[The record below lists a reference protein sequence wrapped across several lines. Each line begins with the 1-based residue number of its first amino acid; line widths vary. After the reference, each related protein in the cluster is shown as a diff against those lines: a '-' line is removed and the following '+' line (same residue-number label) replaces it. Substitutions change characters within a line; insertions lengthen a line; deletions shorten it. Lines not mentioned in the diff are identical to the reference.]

1 MIPLAFALLPPVA
14 LAVATPNEWNE
25 FANNFA
31 TDLAPIIALFGEQ
44 VTKQFL
50 SESTSFLD
58 NIIFGVAPL
67 GILTAVV
74 SVIRVYGNASLKS
87 FIGRAQEAHGVAEAE
102 LCSSTS
108 HDVCELWSNGGICR
122 VFGRP
127 RILEFLYTGKGE
139 FYPKFSWRAS
149 GVEASLPPC
158 GLYLPK
164 TLMLSKT
171 STPGDD
177 RVEGGDNASCWT
189 EIDATDSE
197 DDRDPEKQ
205 PERFAPHPNLSL
217 NIGIQEVRAEILL
230 VAAVFGV
237 LLQLSFFVYATWAT
251 FYTHALYDNG
261 DSPQLWSFYL
271 AMSGTALL
279 VVGMILCAMLIERKT
294 CERRFTKK
302 GPGNSPAIMFWLQ
315 PGDQRVGDQLFN
327 AFAHSEEKQKYVT
340 SWRVDPEPSKE
351 DPDAVNRPLIVLW
364 IAIAFSLLGFICQ
377 FVGLHGLHG
386 SITLYQL
393 ASTLCMAAIR
403 ALLRSRRLR
412 WEVNRLKGLHTA
424 VEGHELDWQALNIE
438 PAHQKHPPSWYIDD
452 YPSPLKPPDQQNENE
467 NEVEVLESKLPGQRI
482 VGFRPRVP
490 GQVNA
495 QVRCTDSAMNWIRFN
510 ELDNDQPNEAA
521 RILHFRSRL
530 AYLTG
535 DGVTPPRQEWNS
547 DVRKMAAQLQEAL
560 QESADYIFTSDMK
573 FSEGW
578 KDAKAFAWST
588 TCQLSKPSMQ
598 SRGLPIHFFMHRNN
612 GRWEISKYQL
622 EAALGLWGWSVEQ
635 TRDQTNPF
643 TKKVIV
649 VEDSRKLDFTSA
661 IYLWVSQTDGIDES
675 KVQLPSEVGPISTP
689 LSVSTTMLLGSQ
701 NSRVDELG
709 TGSGNQVLLA
719 IKTRSSPLQMIA
731 QDIFT
736 IFISR
741 IADILEPLEPTLSQ
755 DQIAN
760 VLRNSLN
767 QRCLGRVD
775 AHVQS
780 IADKLSK
787 AGIGSREDALMSIFP
802 PLLQRSK
809 VPHLGNRM
817 NQVLLR
823 AVSEGRT
830 EIAKF
835 LVQKVKTDVN
845 QDLQYREYEE
855 YGSTLAVAAVRGRM
869 EIVQFLVQEGK
880 ADVNQVL
887 QYGEYGSALAA
898 AAVWGWTEIVQFLVR
913 EAKADVNQVLQ
924 CGEYGS
930 ALAAAAYWGRVETVQ
945 FLVQEGKA
953 DVNQALQCGRY
964 GSALATAAY
973 MEETEIV
980 QFLVQEGKADVNQV
994 LQCGEC
1000 GSALAAAAQGR
1011 KEIVQFLV
1019 QEGKADVNQALQCGK
1034 YGSALAAAADWGWT
1048 EIVQFLVREAKAD
1061 VNQVLQ
1067 CGEYGSALAAG
1078 VAATWKRMEIV
1089 QFLVREAK
1097 ADVNQVLQRGE
1108 YGSALAAAAYLGI
1121 QECVEILIMAGA
1133 EVGLKLEN
1141 GSFSTALQAA
1151 RTVVT
1156 KEDLYLYGLK
1166 DEEVTKRK
1174 NEVADLLE
1182 RYGATS

>member
-1 MIPLAFALLPPVA
+1 MIPLVFALLPPVA
-14 LAVATPNEWNE
+14 IAVATPAEWNQ

-67 GILTAVV
+67 GIITAVV

-127 RILEFLYTGKGE
+127 KILEFLYTGKGKGE
-139 FYPKFSWRAS
+139 FYPKFSWKAS

-164 TLMLSKT
+164 TLMLPKT
-171 STPGDD
+171 SKPGDD
-177 RVEGGDNASCWT
+177 GVEGGDNASCWT
-189 EIDATDSE
+189 EIDATDSK
-197 DDRDPEKQ
+197 DDREPEKQ
-205 PERFAPHPNLSL
+205 SERFAPHPNLPL
-217 NIGIQEVRAEILL
+217 NIGIQEVRAEIFV
-230 VAAVFGV
+230 VAAIFGV
-237 LLQLSFFVYATWAT
+237 SLQLSFFVYATWAT
-251 FYTHALYDNG
+251 FYAHALYDNG
-261 DSPQLWSFYL
+261 DSPQLWSFCL
-271 AMSGTALL
+271 ATSGTALL

-302 GPGNSPAIMFWLQ
+302 GPGDSPTIMFWLQ

-327 AFAHSEEKQKYVT
+327 AFAHSEEKQKYIT
-340 SWRVDPEPSKE
+340 SWRVDPEPSRE
-351 DPDAVNRPLIVLW
+351 DPDAVNRPLVVLW
-364 IAIAFSLLGFICQ
+364 IAITFSLLGFICQ
-377 FVGLHGLHG
+377 FVGLRGLHG
-386 SITLYQL
+386 SIALYQL
-393 ASTLCMAAIR
+393 ASTLYMAIIR

-412 WEVNRLKGLHTA
+412 REVNRLKGLHTA

-438 PAHQKHPPSWYIDD
+438 PAHQKHPPSWHIDN
-452 YPSPLKPPDQQNENE
+452 YPSPLKPPDQQDENE
-467 NEVEVLESKLPGQRI
+467 NQVEVLESELSGQRI
-482 VGFRPRVP
+482 VGFRPREP

-495 QVRCTDSAMNWIRFN
+495 EVRCADSTVQWIRFN

-535 DGVTPPRQEWNS
+535 DGVTPPGQKWNS
-547 DVRKMAAQLQEAL
+547 DVRKMAARLQEAL
-560 QESADYIFTSDMK
+560 QESADYIFTSGMK
-573 FSEGW
+573 FSGGW
-578 KDAKAFAWST
+578 KDAKAFAWSM

-622 EAALGLWGWSVEQ
+622 EAALGLWWWSVKQ

-643 TKKVIV
+643 TKKVIAT
-649 VEDSRKLDFTSA
+649 EDSRKMDFTSA
-661 IYLWVSQTDGIDES
+661 ICLWVSQTDDIDES
-675 KVQLPSEVGPISTP
+675 KVQLQSEIDLISTP
-689 LSVSTTMLLGSQ
+689 LSVSTTMLLESQ
-701 NSRVDELG
+701 NSRVGEPG
-709 TGSGNQVLLA
+709 TGSGDRVLLA

-741 IADILEPLEPTLSQ
+741 IADILEPLELALSK
-755 DQIAN
+755 DQIAD
-760 VLRNSLN
+760 VLRNSPD
-767 QRCLGRVD
+767 QPYLGLVD

-780 IADKLSK
+780 IADKLM
-787 AGIGSREDALMSIFP
+787 ED
-802 PLLQRSK
+802 
-809 VPHLGNRM
+809 
-817 NQVLLR
+817 VLLA
-823 AVSEGRT
+823 AVLSGET
-830 EIAKF
+830 KIVKF
-835 LVQKVKTDVN
+835 LVQKLKTD
-845 QDLQYREYEE
+845 
-855 YGSTLAVAAVRGRM
+855 M
-869 EIVQFLVQEGK
+869 
-880 ADVNQVL
+880 NQVL
-887 QYGEYGSALAA
+887 QCGEYGSALAA
-898 AAVWGWTEIVQFLVR
+898 AAAWGLIEIVRFLIEEGKANANQVLQCGEYGSALAAAAAGGQREIVQFLLEEAKADVNQVLQCGDYGSALAAAATRGWKEVVQFLVQKGNADVNQVLQCGKYGSALAAAAAPAAPAPIRRQKEVVQFLVREAKADVNQVLQCGRYGSALAAAAAWGQTEIVQFLVQ
-913 EAKADVNQVLQ
+913 EGKADVNQVLQ

-930 ALAAAAYWGRVETVQ
+930 ALAAAAYWG
-945 FLVQEGKA
+945 
-953 DVNQALQCGRY
+953 
-964 GSALATAAY
+964 
-973 MEETEIV
+973 
-980 QFLVQEGKADVNQV
+980 
-994 LQCGEC
+994 
-1000 GSALAAAAQGR
+1000 
-1011 KEIVQFLV
+1011 
-1019 QEGKADVNQALQCGK
+1019 
-1034 YGSALAAAADWGWT
+1034 
-1048 EIVQFLVREAKAD
+1048 
-1061 VNQVLQ
+1061 
-1067 CGEYGSALAAG
+1067 
-1078 VAATWKRMEIV
+1078 
-1089 QFLVREAK
+1089 
-1097 ADVNQVLQRGE
+1097 
-1108 YGSALAAAAYLGI
+1108 I
-1121 QECVEILIMAGA
+1121 QECVEILVMAGA

-1156 KEDLYLYGLK
+1156 KEDLCLYGLK